1 VDGVVVRG
9 CSHPNKLI
17 PLFLIEDVMRNS
29 VFESCVPSLR
39 LSIGRRSVGR
49 GENMLDPEDMCQNTE
64 EFTGEVG
71 TVVAQ
76 ENQRNSVVAYPTINQ
91 NVWRMYV
98 PSDPV

>member
-1 VDGVVVRG
+1 MLKSND
-9 CSHPNKLI
+9 L
-17 PLFLIEDVMRNS
+17 LQ
-29 VFESCVPSLR
+29 LR

-76 ENQRNSVVAYPTINQ
+76 DNQRNSVVAYLWYSEPGRGKG
-91 NVWRMYV
+91 VRL
-98 PSDPV
+98 